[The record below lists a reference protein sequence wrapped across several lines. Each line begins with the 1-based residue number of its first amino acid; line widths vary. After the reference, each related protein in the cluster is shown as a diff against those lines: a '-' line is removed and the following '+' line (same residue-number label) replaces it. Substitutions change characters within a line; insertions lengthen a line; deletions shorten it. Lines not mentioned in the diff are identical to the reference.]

1 MNPACRTRDFVEK
14 KSFRVQLNYV
24 FLSQVDTEV
33 ESGVLATLQR
43 KEAQEKVLTE
53 KWTEK
58 WRETQQ
64 ILQEQKALGLRKSG
78 LGVVLD
84 SDMPHLV
91 GIDDNLLSTGVTLY
105 HLKVGRSVFKYYC
118 NIQFRTKYVPLRYAR
133 IYKSDT
139 MSCTLNIF
147 KYNSN

>member
-1 MNPACRTRDFVEK
+1 M
-14 KSFRVQLNYV
+14 
-24 FLSQVDTEV
+24 DTEI

-105 HLKVGRSVFKYYC
+105 HLKVGLSFS
-118 NIQFRTKYVPLRYAR
+118 NITE
-133 IYKSDT
+133 IYNLGPNTYPWDT
-139 MSCTLNIF
+139 LIF
-147 KYNSN
+147 TEDTEGT

>member
-1 MNPACRTRDFVEK
+1 MPDEPAA
-14 KSFRVQLNYV
+14 Q
-24 FLSQVDTEV
+24 
-33 ESGVLATLQR
+33 VLATLQR

-105 HLKVGRSVFKYYC
+105 HLKVG
-118 NIQFRTKYVPLRYAR
+118 PLNTTCPVILQVKTRPFLFNL
-133 IYKSDT
+133 IST
-139 MSCTLNIF
+139 FS
-147 KYNSN
+147 

>member
-1 MNPACRTRDFVEK
+1 M
-14 KSFRVQLNYV
+14 
-24 FLSQVDTEV
+24 
-33 ESGVLATLQR
+33 LATIQR

-105 HLKVGRSVFKYYC
+105 HLKVNWNLLNFYIFYSHRSF
-118 NIQFRTKYVPLRYAR
+118 I
-133 IYKSDT
+133 IS
-139 MSCTLNIF
+139 IF
-147 KYNSN
+147 IRKVKP